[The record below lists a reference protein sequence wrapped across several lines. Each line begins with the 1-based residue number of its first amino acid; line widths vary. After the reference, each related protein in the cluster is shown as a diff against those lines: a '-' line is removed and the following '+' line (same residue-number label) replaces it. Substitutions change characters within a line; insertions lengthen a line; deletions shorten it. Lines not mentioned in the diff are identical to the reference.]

1 MLPGGCGASEGPWAA
16 PRTTPPQRR
25 AQKSSARYAGRAA
38 EKGVKILVA
47 LILPQYCQYA
57 LDTHDAR
64 VERRP
69 PVERRPRVARKVG
82 RSFVFCVGSLT
93 YLSAL
98 LLYLVTFN
106 AVGNE
111 FAVRC
116 D

>member
-1 MLPGGCGASEGPWAA
+1 MYALPPERCC
-16 PRTTPPQRR
+16 PPQDHASALASLKKLCALR
-25 AQKSSARYAGRAA
+25 AQSSG
-38 EKGVKILVA
+38 
-47 LILPQYCQYA
+47 LPSACQFGSLEYWWLAVLQQYCQYA

-64 VERRP
+64 VERRT
-69 PVERRPRVARKVG
+69 RVARKVG

>member
-1 MLPGGCGASEGPWAA
+1 MMSFEGPLAA
-16 PRTTPPQRR
+16 PRTMPLQRR
-25 AQKSSARYAGRAA
+25 APKSSARFAGRAA

-47 LILPQYCQYA
+47 LILQQYCQYA

-64 VERRP
+64 VERRT
-69 PVERRPRVARKVG
+69 RVARKVG